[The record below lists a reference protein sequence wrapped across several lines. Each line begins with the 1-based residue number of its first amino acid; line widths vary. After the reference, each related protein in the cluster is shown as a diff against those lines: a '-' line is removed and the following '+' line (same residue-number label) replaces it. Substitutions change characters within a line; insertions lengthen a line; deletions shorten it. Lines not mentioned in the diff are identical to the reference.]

1 MERRISMSKT
11 TFKKDGTIH
20 TLIKISGV
28 IELYELRYEEGGTV
42 VGYSVMRRV
51 RKALPFDT
59 SGATY
64 MALPSS
70 SFWGI
75 HGWSYYTLCGALDRF
90 GKLLV

>member
-1 MERRISMSKT
+1 MSKT

-42 VGYSVMRRV
+42 VGYSVMRRT
-51 RKALPFDT
+51 KKPLPFDK
-59 SGATY
+59 SGNTY

-70 SFWGI
+70 SLWGI
-75 HGWSYYTLCGALDRF
+75 HGWSYMTLCGAEKKF
-90 GKLLV
+90 KKLLG